1 MKKLMFFA
9 VAAIALVACTK
20 TYEKEEA
27 PQQEIGFG
35 TWNDVMTKAP
45 KTGFVNGDTFDIYGF
60 KWNDGPDDETN
71 VFKGYTATYNSS
83 TSKWNYSPKRYWDSN
98 FDHYTFFAASPAGQL
113 AAAANENDYV
123 QSGLFVSNEL
133 LYNGSDEV
141 LLVAQK
147 KDVAKA
153 SYGNTVPLLFKH
165 TASLVDIKFKKHSE
179 LEDAVVTV
187 NSIKLSGIQTKGKFT
202 VVSYDSENNNNPVG
216 KTVSG
221 VSELGWELA
230 ETPVVNAANA
240 AAATAPYVHTS
251 DVTLNSGAGVGI
263 GTANAAD
270 LITNLVLM
278 PQVLSTTGGPMI
290 TISYTITTGSGD
302 DEESIQYTNKEF
314 YFGLFDRTEPD
325 APGLPGDKQN
335 SDPRVSA
342 WMPNV
347 HYTYYITINAN
358 AIEFSAS
365 IDTWATDNA
374 HYYLV
379 Q

>member
-1 MKKLMFFA
+1 MRMKKLMIFA

-20 TYEKEEA
+20 TYEKEET

-35 TWNDVMTKAP
+35 TWNDVMTKAV
-45 KTGFVNGDTFDIYGF
+45 KTAFGNGDTFDIYGF

-83 TSKWNYSPKRYWDSN
+83 TQKWNYSPKRYWDSN
-98 FDHYTFFAASPAGQL
+98 FDHYTFFAASPAGRL
-113 AAAANENDYV
+113 AEADYV

-133 LYNGSDEV
+133 DYNGSDEV

-147 KDVAKA
+147 KVVDNA

-179 LEDAVVTV
+179 LADAVVTV

-202 VVSYDSENNNNPVG
+202 VDSYNGSNDPVG
-216 KTVSG
+216 ITVSG
-221 VSELGWELA
+221 VDGLGWERA
-230 ETPVVNAANA
+230 ETPVVNAENAGNA
-240 AAATAPYVHTS
+240 AAPYIHTS
-251 DVTLNSGAGVGI
+251 NVTLDSGEGV
-263 GTANAAD
+263 GTANAAA
-270 LITNLVLM
+270 LISDLVLM
-278 PQVLSTTGGPMI
+278 PQVLSKTEGPKI
-290 TISYTITTGSGD
+290 TISYTITTGSGGD
-302 DEESIQYTNKEF
+302 ADTIVYTNKEF
-314 YFGLFDRTEPD
+314 YFGLFDSTEPD
-325 APGLPGDKQN
+325 DPGQPGDKQN

-365 IDTWATDNA
+365 IDTWATDDA

>member
-1 MKKLMFFA
+1 MKKLMIFA

-35 TWNDVMTKAP
+35 TWNDVMTKAV
-45 KTGFVNGDTFDIYGF
+45 KTAFANGDTFDIYGF
-60 KWNDGPDDETN
+60 KWNTGPTSQTN
-71 VFKGYTATYNSS
+71 VFKGYDVTYNS
-83 TSKWNYSPKRYWDSN
+83 TAEKWTYSPKRYWDGN
-98 FDHYTFFAASPAGQL
+98 FDYYTFFAAYPNNQL
-113 AAAANENDYV
+113 ASAANENDYE
-123 QSGLFVSNEL
+123 QRGLFISNEL
-133 LYNGSDEV
+133 TYDGSNEV

-179 LEDAVVTV
+179 LVDAEVTV

-202 VVSYDSENNNNPVG
+202 VVSYNGSNDPVG
-216 KTVSG
+216 KTVSDVIG
-221 VSELGWELA
+221 LGWDLA
-230 ETPVVNAANA
+230 ADPVVNAANA

-251 DVTLNSGAGVGI
+251 DVTLASSDGV
-263 GTANAAD
+263 GTANAAA
-270 LITNLVLM
+270 LISDLVLM
-278 PQVLSTTGGPMI
+278 PQVLSKTEGPKI
-290 TISYTITTGSGD
+290 TISYTITTGSGGD
-302 DEESIQYTNKEF
+302 ADTIVYTNKEF
-314 YFGLFDRTEPD
+314 YFGLFDSTEPD
-325 APGLPGDKQN
+325 DPGQPGDKQN
-335 SDPRVSA
+335 TDPRVSA

-365 IDTWATDNA
+365 IDNWDTDSA
-374 HYYLV
+374 HYYLFN
-379 Q
+379 

>member
-1 MKKLMFFA
+1 MKKLMIFA

-20 TYEKEEA
+20 TYEKEET

-35 TWNDVMTKAP
+35 TWNDVMTKAV
-45 KTGFVNGDTFDIYGF
+45 KTEFGNGDTFDIYGF
-60 KWNDGPDDETN
+60 KWNTGPANQTN
-71 VFKGYTATYNSS
+71 VFKGYDVTYNSS
-83 TSKWNYSPKRYWDSN
+83 TTKWTYSPKRYWDGN
-98 FDHYTFFAASPAGQL
+98 FDYYTFFAAYPNNQL
-113 AAAANENDYV
+113 AAAANENDYE
-123 QSGLFVSNEL
+123 QRGLFISNEL
-133 LYNGSDEV
+133 TYDGSNEV

-153 SYGNTVPLLFKH
+153 NYGNTVSLLFKH

-179 LEDAVVTV
+179 LADAVVTV

-202 VVSYDSENNNNPVG
+202 VASYNGSNDPVG

-221 VSELGWELA
+221 VAGLGWDRA
-230 ETPVVNAANA
+230 ETPVVNAENA
-240 AAATAPYVHTS
+240 GTADVPYIHTS
-251 DVTLNSGAGVGI
+251 DVTLASAAGV

-278 PQVLSTTGGPMI
+278 PQVLSTTEGPKI
-290 TISYTITTGSGD
+290 TISYTITTGSGGD
-302 DEESIQYTNKEF
+302 AETITYTNKEF
-314 YFGLFDRTEPD
+314 YIGQFDKSDPD
-325 APGLPGDKQN
+325 PTDKN
-335 SDPRVSA
+335 NTDPRVSA

-365 IDTWATDNA
+365 IDNWDTDSA
-374 HYYLV
+374 HYYLFN
-379 Q
+379 

>member
-20 TYEKEEA
+20 SYEKEEA

-35 TWNDVMTKAP
+35 TWNDVMTKAA

-83 TSKWNYSPKRYWDSN
+83 TTKWNYSPKRYWDSN

-113 AAAANENDYV
+113 AAAANENNYV

-133 LYNGSDEV
+133 EYNGSDEV

-147 KDVAKA
+147 KVVDNA

-179 LEDAVVTV
+179 LADAVVTV

-202 VVSYDSENNNNPVG
+202 VVSYNGSNDPVG
-216 KTVSG
+216 KTVSDVIG
-221 VSELGWELA
+221 LGWDLA
-230 ETPVVNAANA
+230 AEPVVNAANA
-240 AAATAPYVHTS
+240 AAAAAPYIHTS
-251 DVTLNSGAGVGI
+251 DVTLASGAGVGT
-263 GTANAAD
+263 GNAAA
-270 LITNLVLM
+270 LISDLVLM
-278 PQVLSTTGGPMI
+278 PQVLSTTGGPKI

-302 DEESIQYTNKEF
+302 DVDTIVYENKEF
-314 YFGLFDRTEPD
+314 YFGLFDSTEPD
-325 APGLPGDKQN
+325 DPGQPGDKQN

-365 IDTWATDNA
+365 IDNWDTDSA
-374 HYYLV
+374 HYYLFN
-379 Q
+379 

>member
-1 MKKLMFFA
+1 MRMKKLMIFA

-20 TYEKEEA
+20 TYEKEET

-35 TWNDVMTKAP
+35 TWNDVMTKAV
-45 KTGFVNGDTFDIYGF
+45 KTAFGDGDTFDIYGF
-60 KWNDGPDDETN
+60 KWNTGPANQTN
-71 VFKGYTATYNSS
+71 VFKGYDVTYNSS
-83 TSKWNYSPKRYWDSN
+83 TTKWTYSPKRYWDGN
-98 FDHYTFFAASPAGQL
+98 FDYYTFFAAYPNNQL
-113 AAAANENDYV
+113 ASAANENDYE
-123 QSGLFVSNEL
+123 QRGLFISNEL
-133 LYNGSDEV
+133 TYDGSNEV

-202 VVSYDSENNNNPVG
+202 VVSYNGSNDPVG
-216 KTVSG
+216 KTVSDVIG
-221 VSELGWELA
+221 LGWDLA
-230 ETPVVNAANA
+230 ASPAVNAANA
-240 AAATAPYVHTS
+240 AAAIAPYIHDS
-251 DVTLNSGAGVGI
+251 DVTLASGAGVGI
-263 GTANAAD
+263 ANAAD

-278 PQVLSTTGGPMI
+278 PQVLSKTEGPKI
-290 TISYTITTGSGD
+290 TITYSITTGTGGD
-302 DEESIQYTNKEF
+302 AETITYTDKEF
-314 YFGLFDRTEPD
+314 YIGQFDMSDPD
-325 APGLPGDKQN
+325 PTDKN
-335 SDPRVSA
+335 NTDPRVSA

-365 IDTWATDNA
+365 IDNWDTDSA
-374 HYYLV
+374 HYYLFN
-379 Q
+379 

>member
-1 MKKLMFFA
+1 MKKLMIFA

-20 TYEKEEA
+20 TYEKEET

-35 TWNDVMTKAP
+35 TWNDVMTKAV
-45 KTGFVNGDTFDIYGF
+45 KTEFGNGDTFDIYGF
-60 KWNDGPDDETN
+60 KWNTGPANQTN
-71 VFKGYTATYNSS
+71 VFKGYDVTYNSS
-83 TSKWNYSPKRYWDSN
+83 TTKWTYSPKRYWDGN
-98 FDHYTFFAASPAGQL
+98 FDYYTFFAAYPNNQL
-113 AAAANENDYV
+113 ASAANENDYE
-123 QSGLFVSNEL
+123 QRGLFISNEL
-133 LYNGSDEV
+133 TYDGSNEV

-147 KDVAKA
+147 KDVAKVN
-153 SYGNTVPLLFKH
+153 YGNTVPLLFKH

-179 LEDAVVTV
+179 LEDAMVTV

-202 VVSYDSENNNNPVG
+202 VASYDSENNNDPVG

-221 VSELGWELA
+221 VSKLGWELA

-240 AAATAPYVHTS
+240 AAAADPYIHTS
-251 DVTLNSGAGVGI
+251 DVSLASGAGV

-278 PQVLSTTGGPMI
+278 PQVLSTTEGPKI

-302 DEESIQYTNKEF
+302 DADTIEYRDKEF
-314 YFGLFDRTEPD
+314 YFGLFD
-325 APGLPGDKQN
+325 K
-335 SDPRVSA
+335 SDPDPTDKDNTDPHVSA

>member
-20 TYEKEEA
+20 SYEKEEA

-35 TWNDVMTKAP
+35 TWNDVMTKAA

-83 TSKWNYSPKRYWDSN
+83 TTKWNYSPKRYWDSN

-113 AAAANENDYV
+113 AAAANENNYV

-133 LYNGSDEV
+133 EYNGSDEV

-147 KDVAKA
+147 KVVDNA

-179 LEDAVVTV
+179 LADAVVTV

-202 VVSYDSENNNNPVG
+202 VVSYNGSNDPVG
-216 KTVSG
+216 KTVSDVIG
-221 VSELGWELA
+221 LGWDLA
-230 ETPVVNAANA
+230 AEPVVNAANA
-240 AAATAPYVHTS
+240 AAAAAPYIHTS
-251 DVTLNSGAGVGI
+251 DVTLASGAGVGT
-263 GTANAAD
+263 GNAAA
-270 LITNLVLM
+270 LISDLVLM
-278 PQVLSTTGGPMI
+278 PQVLSTTGGPKI

-302 DEESIQYTNKEF
+302 DVDTIVYENKEF

-325 APGLPGDKQN
+325 DPGQPGDKQN

-374 HYYLV
+374 HFYLV

>member
-1 MKKLMFFA
+1 MKKLMIFA

-35 TWNDVMTKAP
+35 TWNDVMTKAV
-45 KTGFVNGDTFDIYGF
+45 KTAFANGDTFDIYGF
-60 KWNDGPDDETN
+60 KWNTGPANQTN
-71 VFKGYTATYNSS
+71 VFKGYDVTYNS
-83 TSKWNYSPKRYWDSN
+83 TTEKWTYSPKRYWDGN
-98 FDHYTFFAASPAGQL
+98 FDYYTFFAAYPNNQL
-113 AAAANENDYV
+113 ASAANENDYE
-123 QSGLFVSNEL
+123 QRGLFISNEL
-133 LYNGSDEV
+133 TYDGSNEV

-147 KDVAKA
+147 KDVAKVN
-153 SYGNTVPLLFKH
+153 YGNTVPLLFKH

-179 LEDAVVTV
+179 LEDAMVTV

-202 VVSYDSENNNNPVG
+202 VASYDSENNNDPVG

-221 VSELGWELA
+221 VSKLGWELA
-230 ETPVVNAANA
+230 EPPVVNAANA
-240 AAATAPYVHTS
+240 DAAAAPYIHTS
-251 DVTLNSGAGVGI
+251 DVSLASGAGV

-278 PQVLSTTGGPMI
+278 PQVLSTTGGPKI
-290 TISYTITTGSGD
+290 TISYTITTGSGGD
-302 DEESIQYTNKEF
+302 ADTIVYTDKEF
-314 YFGLFDRTEPD
+314 YFGLFDKSDPD
-325 APGLPGDKQN
+325 PTDKDN
-335 SDPRVSA
+335 TDPRVSA
-342 WMPNV
+342 WLPNV

>member
-1 MKKLMFFA
+1 MRMKKLMIFA

-35 TWNDVMTKAP
+35 TWNDVMTKAV
-45 KTGFVNGDTFDIYGF
+45 KTAFANGDTFDIYGF
-60 KWNDGPDDETN
+60 KWNTGPANQTN
-71 VFKGYTATYNSS
+71 VFKGYDVTYNS
-83 TSKWNYSPKRYWDSN
+83 TTEKWTYSPKRYWDGN
-98 FDHYTFFAASPAGQL
+98 FDYYTFFAAYPNNQL
-113 AAAANENDYV
+113 ASAANENDYE
-123 QSGLFVSNEL
+123 QRGLFISNEL
-133 LYNGSDEV
+133 TYDGSNEV

-147 KDVAKA
+147 KDVAKVN
-153 SYGNTVPLLFKH
+153 YGNTVPLLFKH

-179 LEDAVVTV
+179 LEDAMVTV

-202 VVSYDSENNNNPVG
+202 VASYDSENNNDPVG

-221 VSELGWELA
+221 VSKLGWELA
-230 ETPVVNAANA
+230 EPPVVNAANA
-240 AAATAPYVHTS
+240 DAAAAPYIHTS
-251 DVTLNSGAGVGI
+251 DVSLASGAGV

-278 PQVLSTTGGPMI
+278 PQVLSTTGGPKI
-290 TISYTITTGSGD
+290 TISYTITTGSGGD
-302 DEESIQYTNKEF
+302 ADTIVYTDKEF
-314 YFGLFDRTEPD
+314 YFGLFDKSDPD
-325 APGLPGDKQN
+325 PTDKDN
-335 SDPRVSA
+335 TDPRVSA
-342 WMPNV
+342 WLPNV

>member
-1 MKKLMFFA
+1 MKKLMIFA

-20 TYEKEEA
+20 TYEKEET

-60 KWNDGPDDETN
+60 KWNAGPDDETN
-71 VFKGYTATYNSS
+71 VFKGYTATYNDI
-83 TSKWNYSPKRYWDSN
+83 TTKWNYSPKRYWDSN
-98 FDHYTFFAASPAGQL
+98 FDNYTFFAASPAGRL
-113 AAAANENDYV
+113 AAAVDEDDYV

-133 LYNGSDEV
+133 TYDGSNEV
-141 LLVAQK
+141 LLVARK

-179 LEDAVVTV
+179 LADAVVTV
-187 NSIKLSGIQTKGKFT
+187 NSIKLSVIQTKGKFT
-202 VVSYDSENNNNPVG
+202 VVSYKDPNDLVGPNDPVG
-216 KTVSG
+216 KTVSDVIG
-221 VSELGWELA
+221 LGWEPA
-230 ETPVVNAANA
+230 QTPVLNAANA
-240 AAATAPYVHTS
+240 AAATAPYILDS
-251 DVTLNSGAGVGI
+251 GVTLASGAGV

-278 PQVLSTTGGPMI
+278 PQVLSTTEGPKI
-290 TISYTITTGSGD
+290 TISYTITTGSGGD
-302 DEESIQYTNKEF
+302 ADTIVYTDKEF
-314 YFGLFDRTEPD
+314 YFGEFDSSDPD
-325 APGLPGDKQN
+325 PSDKDN

-358 AIEFSAS
+358 AIEFSAG
-365 IDTWATDNA
+365 IATWATDDA